1 MDRYLC
7 VEKKNLKKTKIMYL
21 FFQSDFNVVVYHGSA
36 TSRELIRDY
45 EFPFYTGQVLM
56 ISFEMILFFLFKKK
70 LFLFL

>member
-1 MDRYLC
+1 
-7 VEKKNLKKTKIMYL
+7 MYL